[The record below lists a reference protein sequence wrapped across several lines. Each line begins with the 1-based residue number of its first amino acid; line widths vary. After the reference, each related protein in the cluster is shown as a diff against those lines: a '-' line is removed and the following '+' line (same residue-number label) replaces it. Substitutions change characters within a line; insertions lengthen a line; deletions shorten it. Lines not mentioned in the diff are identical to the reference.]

1 MQATI
6 QYIEKELKPF
16 YPKTE
21 IQGFTRLILEH
32 VTGWSFT
39 EQLLNS
45 LDTIDDDKLQKIV
58 AIVNRL
64 KKQEPI
70 QYILGETYFFGLK
83 ILVNPSVLIPRQETE
98 ELVQFV
104 LGKNIGPESAILD
117 IGTGSGCIAL
127 ALKSKMKNARIQ
139 GTDISE
145 NALNVARQNAN
156 GNNLNVTFFNSDI
169 LRWENKKWNNYDV
182 IISNPPYVRISE
194 KQQMQSN
201 VLDYEPASALFVPD
215 SEALLFYRKITEFA
229 AEYLKKEGF
238 LFFEINENLSEDL
251 IDLLSLSG
259 FKNIELRSDINEKK
273 RMICS
278 II

>member
-21 IQGFTRLILEH
+21 IQGFTRLIIEH

-45 LDTIDDDKLQKIV
+45 VETIDDDKLQKTV

-70 QYILGETYFFGLK
+70 QYVLGETDFFGLN

-104 LGKNIGPESAILD
+104 LGKNIRPESAILD

-127 ALKSKMKNARIQ
+127 ALKSKMKNARIH

-145 NALNVARQNAN
+145 NALNVARQNAKR
-156 GNNLNVTFFNSDI
+156 NNLDVSFLKSDI
-169 LRWENKKWNNYDV
+169 LHWEDKKWNNYDV

-215 SEALLFYRKITEFA
+215 SDALLFYRKISEFA
-229 AEYLKKEGF
+229 TEYLKKGGF
-238 LFFEINENLSEDL
+238 LFFEMNENLSEEL
-251 IDLLSLSG
+251 VNLLSLSG
-259 FKNIELRSDINEKK
+259 FKNIELRSDINGKK

>member
-39 EQLLNS
+39 EQVLNS
-45 LDTIDDDKLQKIV
+45 LETIDDDKLQKTV
-58 AIVNRL
+58 AIVYRL

-70 QYILGETYFFGLK
+70 QYILGETDFFGLK
-83 ILVNPSVLIPRQETE
+83 LLVNPSVLIPRQETE

-104 LGKNIGPESAILD
+104 LGKNIRPESAILD

-127 ALKSKMKNARIQ
+127 ALKSKMKNARIH

-145 NALNVARQNAN
+145 NALNVARQNAKR
-156 GNNLNVTFFNSDI
+156 NNLDVTFLKSDI
-169 LRWENKKWNNYDV
+169 LHWEDKKWSNYDV

-215 SEALLFYRKITEFA
+215 SDALLFYRKISEFA
-229 AEYLKKEGF
+229 TEYLKKGGF
-238 LFFEINENLSEDL
+238 LFFEMNENLSEGL
-251 IDLLSLSG
+251 VDLLSWSG
-259 FKNIELRSDINEKK
+259 FKNIELRSDINGKK